1 MPFISC
7 SDITPVTTGGKLV
20 VCGSILVGVAVIP
33 GQGAALIEALLE
45 SDKQRAA
52 LEQQSLES
60 TNGPI
65 TNGLPPPTS
74 QAPGSGWIDAITPCP
89 KCGSTMHWA
98 DASYC
103 WSCGAKLSPSNK
115 NSFD

>member
-1 MPFISC
+1 
-7 SDITPVTTGGKLV
+7 
-20 VCGSILVGVAVIP
+20 VIP
-33 GQGAALIEALLE
+33 GQAAALIEALLE

-52 LEQQSLES
+52 LEQQSVES
-60 TNGPI
+60 MSSPI
-65 TNGLPPPTS
+65 ANNNKSSSPIS
-74 QAPGSGWIDAITPCP
+74 QMPGSGWIDAITPCP

-103 WSCGAKLSPSNK
+103 WSCGSKLSTSNK